1 MKNKIF
7 VGIALSIVVLLGALY
22 YVSTNKTQIEGEKQ
36 IVMEKNEQKSYM
48 DIEPKEA
55 YELIQN
61 TPNLVIIDV
70 SPKYKEG
77 HIPGAINYYLGD
89 GSLAK
94 AVPTLDKNL
103 KYLVYCHVDSIS
115 IAGAQMLVDAGISDV
130 YRLKGN
136 YSAWVEAG
144 YPVDK

>member
-22 YVSTNKTQIEGEKQ
+22 YVSINKTQIEGEKQ
-36 IVMEKNEQKSYM
+36 VVMEENEQKSYM

-77 HIPGAINYYLGD
+77 HIPGAINFYLGD

-94 AVPTLDKNL
+94 AVPTFDKNL
-103 KYLVYCHVDSIS
+103 MYLVYCHVDSVS
-115 IAGAQMLVDAGISDV
+115 IAGAQTLVDAGISDV
-130 YRLKGN
+130 YRLKEN